1 MSETLDARA
10 RIGGSSKARAVP
22 LLLKPITFRGVTAR
36 NRIVVS
42 PMSQYQA
49 VDAAPT
55 DWHLVHLGK
64 FAMGGAG
71 IVFVEE
77 TAVEERARKTYHC
90 PGIYHDT
97 QAKAWRRVTDFLRSQ
112 GALSAIQLGHAG
124 RKVATRSPWHGF
136 APLTEEDAKAGEPP
150 WQGIAPSPIPFK
162 AGAMVPLEMDRD
174 DIKQVIASH
183 VEACRRSIDAGF
195 DICEVH
201 GAHGYIIQQ
210 FLSPITNRRMDGYG
224 GNIHGRMRFALEL
237 IEAVRT
243 AWPSDRP
250 LFFRASCVD
259 GKGGAWNLEDTIV
272 LAGELKQRG
281 VDVIDCSSGGI
292 EGPLT
297 LAVVPRVPGYHVPFA
312 ERIRREAE
320 IPTMAVGLITDPFQA
335 EGYLIQGSCDLIAL
349 ARELMWNP
357 NWPVHAAQALQTED
371 PLKLLPPSYAWW
383 LRRREEVRKLYPTGL
398 EQA

>member
-1 MSETLDARA
+1 MVTQPKPAPAR
-10 RIGGSSKARAVP
+10 P
-22 LLLKPITFRGVTAR
+22 LLLEPIALRGVTAR

-42 PMSQYQA
+42 PMSQYAA

-90 PGIYHDT
+90 PGIYNDA

-112 GALSAIQLGHAG
+112 GALSAMQLGHAG
-124 RKVATRSPWHGF
+124 RKVATKAPWEGF
-136 APLTEEDAKAGEPP
+136 APLTAEDAVHGEPP
-150 WQGIAPSPIPFK
+150 WQGIAPSPIAFK
-162 AGAMVPLEMDRD
+162 PGAMIPREMDRD
-174 DIKQVIASH
+174 DIRQVIASH
-183 VEACRRSIDAGF
+183 VEASRRTLDAGF

-210 FLSPITNRRMDGYG
+210 FLSPITNQRTDGYG
-224 GNIHGRMRFALEL
+224 GDLAGRMRFALEL
-237 IEAVRT
+237 IEAVRAT
-243 AWPSDRP
+243 WPKDRP

-259 GKGGAWNLEDTIV
+259 GKGGAWDIDDTV
-272 LAGELKQRG
+272 ALARELKQRG

-312 ERIRREAE
+312 EQIRREAGV
-320 IPTMAVGLITDPFQA
+320 PTMAVGLITDPVQA
-335 EGYLIQGSCDLIAL
+335 EGYLAEGRCDLIAL

-357 NWPVHAAQALQTED
+357 NWPVHAAQALGSGD
-371 PLKLLPPSYAWW
+371 PLALLPPSYAWW
-383 LRRREEVRKLYPTGL
+383 LRRREEVRTLYPTGT
-398 EQA
+398 EQI

>member
-1 MSETLDARA
+1 MVTQQTQDHAS
-10 RIGGSSKARAVP
+10 P
-22 LLLKPITFRGVTAR
+22 LLLQPITFRGVTAR

-42 PMSQYQA
+42 PMSQYA
-49 VDAAPT
+49 AIDAAPT

-90 PGIYHDT
+90 PGIYNDT

-112 GALSAIQLGHAG
+112 GALSAMQLGHAG
-124 RKVATRSPWHGF
+124 RKVATKSPWEGF
-136 APLTEEDAKAGEPP
+136 APLTPEDAAKGEPP
-150 WQGIAPSPIPFK
+150 WQGIAPSPIAFK
-162 AGAMVPLEMDRD
+162 PGAMVPHEMDRD
-174 DIKQVIASH
+174 DIRQVIASH
-183 VEACRRSIDAGF
+183 VEACRRTLDAGF
-195 DICEVH
+195 DICEIH

-210 FLSPITNRRMDGYG
+210 FLSPITNKRTDAYG
-224 GNIHGRMRFALEL
+224 GDRAGRMRFALEL
-237 IEAVRT
+237 IEAVRD
-243 AWPSDRP
+243 AWPNDRP

-259 GKGGAWNLEDTIV
+259 GKGGAWDIEDTV
-272 LAGELKQRG
+272 ALARELKPRG

-312 ERIRREAE
+312 EQIRREADL
-320 IPTMAVGLITDPFQA
+320 PTMAVGLITDPVQA
-335 EGYLIQGSCDLIAL
+335 EAYLAEGRCDLIAL

-357 NWPVHAAQALQTED
+357 NWPVHAAQALGGGD
-371 PLKLLPPSYAWW
+371 PLALLPPSYAWW
-383 LRRREEVRKLYPTGL
+383 LRRREEVRTLYPTGT

>member
-1 MSETLDARA
+1 MAIEPKPAHAR
-10 RIGGSSKARAVP
+10 P
-22 LLLKPITFRGVTAR
+22 LLLEPMTLRGLTAR

-42 PMSQYQA
+42 PMSQYAA

-90 PGIYHDT
+90 PGIYNDK
-97 QAKAWRRVTDFLRSQ
+97 QVKAWRRITDFLRSQ
-112 GALSAIQLGHAG
+112 GALSAMQLGHAG
-124 RKVATRSPWHGF
+124 RKVATKAPWEGF
-136 APLTEEDAKAGEPP
+136 APLTAEDAANGEPP

-162 AGAMVPLEMDRD
+162 PGAMIPLEMDRD

-183 VEACRRSIDAGF
+183 AEASRRSLDAGF

-210 FLSPITNRRMDGYG
+210 FLSPITNKRTDGYG
-224 GNIHGRMRFALEL
+224 GDIAGRMRFALEL
-237 IEAVRT
+237 IEAVRE
-243 AWPSDRP
+243 AWPNDRP

-259 GKGGAWNLEDTIV
+259 GKGGAWDIDDTV
-272 LAGELKQRG
+272 TLARELKQRG

-312 ERIRREAE
+312 EKIRREAAV
-320 IPTMAVGLITDPFQA
+320 PTMAVGLITDPVQA
-335 EGYLIQGSCDLIAL
+335 EGYLAEGRCDLIAL

-357 NWPVHAAQALQTED
+357 NWPLHAAQALGSGD
-371 PLKLLPPSYAWW
+371 PLALLPPSYGWW
-383 LRRREEVRKLYPTGL
+383 LRRREEVRTLYPTGS
-398 EQA
+398 EQV

>member
-1 MSETLDARA
+1 MAIEPKQDHAR
-10 RIGGSSKARAVP
+10 P
-22 LLLKPITFRGVTAR
+22 LLLEPMTLRGLTAR

-42 PMSQYQA
+42 PMSQYAA

-90 PGIYHDT
+90 PGIYNDK
-97 QAKAWRRVTDFLRSQ
+97 QVKAWRRVTDFLRSQ

-124 RKVATRSPWHGF
+124 RKVATKAPWEGF
-136 APLTEEDAKAGEPP
+136 TPLTPEDAANGEPP

-162 AGAMVPLEMDRD
+162 PGAMIPLEMDRD

-183 VEACRRSIDAGF
+183 AEASRRSLDAGF

-210 FLSPITNRRMDGYG
+210 FLSPITNKRTDGYG
-224 GNIHGRMRFALEL
+224 GDIAGRMRFALEL
-237 IEAVRT
+237 IEAVRE
-243 AWPSDRP
+243 AWPNNRP

-259 GKGGAWNLEDTIV
+259 GKGGAWDIEDTV
-272 LAGELKQRG
+272 TLARELKQRG

-312 ERIRREAE
+312 EKIRREAAV
-320 IPTMAVGLITDPFQA
+320 PTMAVGLITDPVQA
-335 EGYLIQGSCDLIAL
+335 EGYLAEGRCDLIAL

-357 NWPVHAAQALQTED
+357 NWPLHAAQALGSGD
-371 PLKLLPPSYAWW
+371 PLALLPPSYGWW
-383 LRRREEVRKLYPTGL
+383 LRRREEVRTLYPTGS